1 MRQSGLDFRAL
12 LPDSISGDPTIMALA
27 ESVGQELRATAAL
40 GDLVRV
46 KSRLDELTEPVL
58 SLLAWE
64 YNVVFWD
71 AALPDAT
78 KRTLIRQAIR
88 WRRIHG
94 TPACVEEA
102 CSVVFGEPAR
112 VVNWNRY
119 GGEPGRFRVEVEITE
134 APLEPDLPARAL
146 EVIRVTKNMRS
157 HLDELRVVIT
167 SRGYIR
173 MPCVMQ
179 PAITL
184 DVRPWTPTETDLN
197 CERRVACGVHVVA
210 TLNYG
215 Q

>member
-1 MRQSGLDFRAL
+1 MRQAELDLHAL
-12 LPDSISGDPTIMALA
+12 LPESISGDPAIRALA

-64 YNVVFWD
+64 YNVVFW
-71 AALPDAT
+71 AADLPDAT
-78 KRTLIRQAIR
+78 KRTLIRQAIA

-94 TPACVEEA
+94 TAACVEEA
-102 CSVVFGEPAR
+102 CAAVFGEPAR

-119 GGEPGRFRVEVEITE
+119 GGAPGRFRVDVEIAE
-134 APLEPDLPARAL
+134 APLQPDLPDRAL
-146 EVIRVTKNMRS
+146 SVIQATKNARS
-157 HLDELRVVIT
+157 HLDGLRVVIT
-167 SRGYIR
+167 SRGVIR

-179 PAITL
+179 PAIML
-184 DVRPWTPTETDLN
+184 DVRPWTPVETELN

-210 TLNYG
+210 VLNYG